1 MAHIQFVDSLIRE
14 YMLFRG
20 FSSSLKT
27 FDAELKSDK
36 DKGFRV
42 DKVIDQ
48 ILGAINTH
56 DLQLLREI
64 WNHLDGHLFT
74 KLENT
79 FVSGKTFCLSIF
91 VECTRA
97 QP

>member
-1 MAHIQFVDSLIRE
+1 MAHIQFVDSIVRE

-27 FDAELKSDK
+27 FDADLKTDK

-48 ILGAINTH
+48 IIHLINSH
-56 DLQLLREI
+56 DLQALRDI
-64 WNHLDGHLFT
+64 WNHLDAHLFS
-74 KLENT
+74 KLEQN
-79 FVSGKTFCLSIF
+79 FASGNNKFLIK
-91 VECTRA
+91 
-97 QP
+97 Q